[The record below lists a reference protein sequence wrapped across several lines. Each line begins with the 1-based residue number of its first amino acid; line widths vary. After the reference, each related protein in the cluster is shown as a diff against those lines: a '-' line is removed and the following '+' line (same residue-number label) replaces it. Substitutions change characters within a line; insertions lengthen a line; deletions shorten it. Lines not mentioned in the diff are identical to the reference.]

1 LNDLRSIFKKQ
12 INANR
17 KTEERSMKKKLECAR
32 KALARHPLLGVVPS
46 ALSVPFIA
54 LARDI
59 PWLAAGLALIALL
72 LAFTLSIFAR
82 ESMMLV
88 ALEKRLAHQ
97 KKK

>member
-1 LNDLRSIFKKQ
+1 
-12 INANR
+12 
-17 KTEERSMKKKLECAR
+17 
-32 KALARHPLLGVVPS
+32 VVPS
-46 ALSVPFIA
+46 VLSVPLIA